1 VSSDLRLELSG
12 ISKQFGSVRALRGA
26 DFSLARGEVHALLG
40 ENGAGK
46 STLMHIAFG
55 MVRPDAGTVRVD
67 GKVAGIRSPRDARAL
82 GMGMVHQHP
91 TSIGALT
98 VAENVELVAGRR
110 IGRWAGEG
118 PLTAGLDPNALVETL
133 PMALRQRLEIVKA
146 LATGATILLLDEP
159 SAVLAPSE
167 VEELLALVRSF
178 VAGGGAAVLITHKL
192 SEVFVAADRV
202 TVLRNG
208 AVSRHGF
215 VERET
220 ERSLAAAM
228 IGGGPPGVEPP
239 ARSAIERREVLT
251 LDGLPI
257 FAGEITGVAAVA
269 GNGQREL
276 LRAMASGSGV
286 AFVPE
291 DRTTEGLI
299 PALSVTENIVLGL
312 PDDPRWTRGFRVD
325 WAAARKRTVE
335 LIAEFDIKTAGPDA
349 RVATLSGGNQ
359 QKVILARALERGPRA
374 LLAEDPTHGL
384 DIRATAE
391 VHSRL
396 RRTAADGVA
405 VVMYSSDLDEVLE
418 LADRVLVVVRG
429 RVLEAPAGADR
440 RRVGEMMLGLVSG
453 QR

>member
-1 VSSDLRLELSG
+1 
-12 ISKQFGSVRALRGA
+12 
-26 DFSLARGEVHALLG
+26 
-40 ENGAGK
+40 
-46 STLMHIAFG
+46 
-55 MVRPDAGTVRVD
+55 
-67 GKVAGIRSPRDARAL
+67 
-82 GMGMVHQHP
+82 
-91 TSIGALT
+91 
-98 VAENVELVAGRR
+98 
-110 IGRWAGEG
+110 
-118 PLTAGLDPNALVETL
+118 
-133 PMALRQRLEIVKA
+133 MALRQRLEVVKA

-159 SAVLAPSE
+159 SAVLAPSD
-167 VEELLALVRSF
+167 VEELLALVRGF

-208 AVSRHGF
+208 AVSRHGL

-220 ERSLAAAM
+220 EHSLALAM
-228 IGGGPPGVEPP
+228 LGGGSPGVEPP

-251 LDGLPI
+251 LGGLPI

-276 LRAMASGSGV
+276 LREIAGGSDV

-299 PALSVTENIVLGL
+299 PALSVTENFVLGL
-312 PDDPRWTRGFRVD
+312 PDDPRWARGFRVD
-325 WAAARKRTVE
+325 WAAARKRAVE
-335 LIAEFDIKTAGPDA
+335 LIAEFDIKTTGPDA

-391 VHSRL
+391 VHGRL
-396 RRTAADGVA
+396 RRAAADGMA
-405 VVMYSSDLDEVLE
+405 VVLYSSDLDEVLE

-453 QR
+453 